1 MPPATPPIT
10 HPVTLGGLLLVFT
23 KLGMTSF
30 GGGLSGWMNQEI
42 VQKRG
47 WMTEE
52 QFMAGVALTQV
63 MPGPNAVNLA
73 CFIGQRL
80 RGGAGL
86 TVSALGVLLP
96 PFGLILVLAA
106 LYGQVA
112 GSGWLRFVLSGMAA
126 VGVGMNVAVAVRAAR
141 HMPGLVPMLVAAAL
155 FVGVG
160 VLQLPMIG
168 LVLLL
173 GPLNVWLSWRG
184 MRRG

>member
-1 MPPATPPIT
+1 MSLAAL
-10 HPVTLGGLLLVFT
+10 LGVFT

-30 GGGLSGWMNQEI
+30 GGGLSGWMNRE
-42 VQKRG
+42 VVNKRG

-80 RGGAGL
+80 RGGPGL
-86 TVSALGVLLP
+86 VVAALGILLP
-96 PFGLILVLAA
+96 PFVLILLLAA

-126 VGVGMNVAVAVRAAR
+126 AGVGMNVAVAVRAAR
-141 HMPGLVPMLVAAAL
+141 RMPGVVPALVAAAL

-160 VLQLPMIG
+160 ILQLPMVG
-168 LVLLL
+168 LVLVA
-173 GPLNVWLSWRG
+173 GPLSVWLSWREG
-184 MRRG
+184 GRG

>member
-1 MPPATPPIT
+1 
-10 HPVTLGGLLLVFT
+10 
-23 KLGMTSF
+23 MTSF
-30 GGGLSGWMNQEI
+30 GGGLSGWMNREV
-42 VQKRG
+42 VQRRG

-52 QFMAGVALTQV
+52 QFLAGLALTQV

-86 TVSALGVLLP
+86 AVCATGVLLP
-96 PFGLILVLAA
+96 PFVLILVLAA

-112 GSGWLRFVLSGMAA
+112 GSGWLRFVLSGVAA
-126 VGVGMNVAVAVRAAR
+126 AGVGMNVLVAARAAR
-141 HMPGLVPMLVAAAL
+141 GMVGPVPLGIAAML

-160 VLQLPMIG
+160 VLQLPMVG

-173 GPLNVWLSWRG
+173 GPISIYLSWREARDG
-184 MRRG
+184 

>member
-1 MPPATPPIT
+1 MTPPR
-10 HPVTLGGLLLVFT
+10 VSLGALLAVFAT
-23 KLGMTSF
+23 LGMTSF
-30 GGGLSGWMNQEI
+30 GGGLSGWMNREV
-42 VQKRG
+42 VQRRG

-52 QFMAGVALTQV
+52 QFLAGLALTQV

-86 TVSALGVLLP
+86 AVCALGVLVP
-96 PFGLILVLAA
+96 PFVLILVLAV

-126 VGVGMNVAVAVRAAR
+126 AGVGMNVAVALRAAR
-141 HMPGLVPMLVAAAL
+141 GMVGVVPFGIAAAL

-160 VLQLPMIG
+160 VLQLPMVG
-168 LVLLL
+168 LVLVF
-173 GPLNVWLSWRG
+173 GPLSVWLAWREDG
-184 MRRG
+184 VG